1 MAKVLLS
8 DNGSDSSDSETGGA
22 DIGENFKVNQKYAER
37 FEYNKKR
44 EERAKCEYNTLQR
57 VDHSLISC

>member
-8 DNGSDSSDSETGGA
+8 DNDSNSSDSDTGGA
-22 DIGENFKVNQKYAER
+22 EIGEEFKVNQKYADK

-44 EERAKCEYNTLQR
+44 EERAKCE
-57 VDHSLISC
+57 C